1 MQDDPSDDLADTAA
15 ASPAWPWMTAVGIA
29 YVALGVYLLRF
40 LQKKNAVPLDAKK
53 REAMPLFAIIGLVV
67 AAAADCR
74 KQRQRLSGG
83 CKLLPRVGQHAAQ
96 RRPGEFLPNDKLLRL
111 SARVCLHHGLERGAD
126 AGSAPVR
133 GGGAQAHPDGVR
145 FGGGGTYLPHC
156 AQEERQCQSGGHFD
170 AADGVQPRRF
180 PQQCGL
186 VPD

>member
-1 MQDDPSDDLADTAA
+1 MAVDDGSRHCVCGAGRVSAA
-15 ASPAWPWMTAVGIA
+15 LPAKEERRSAGCKEA
-29 YVALGVYLLRF
+29 RSHAALCHHRLNYRGS
-40 LQKKNAVPLDAKK
+40 
-53 REAMPLFAIIGLVV
+53 G
-67 AAAADCR
+67 AADCR

-83 CKLLPRVGQHAAQ
+83 CKLLPRVGQHAAE

-133 GGGAQAHPDGVR
+133 GCGAQAHPDGVR
-145 FGGGGTYLPHC
+145 FGGGGAYLPYC

-180 PQQCGL
+180 PQQRGL